1 MSKQMFF
8 IALSL
13 LFVLFTSAYPSITS
27 VDEVDKA
34 ENNFIAQ
41 AERKFREDDTSL
53 NTSER
58 LAKLDVFL
66 ESPEKIRSQK
76 LLEIIFKHPFIGIP
90 LAYDNPVNGLNY
102 LAENFSPLREFLL
115 RSDASIV
122 VHSMLEQSRMTEYP
136 FVEETFLKT
145 LLLRLKANPEISART
160 YITTVNTPKGTPVQ
174 ALDRGE
180 ELSSA
185 DKATM
190 KSYTAAHFPYAT
202 RILLFQFS
210 SFIKAANSVECQPV
224 AVLRNLVPI
233 LTAVLLGWRRISV
246 P

>member
-13 LFVLFTSAYPSITS
+13 LFVLFTAAYPSITS

-76 LLEIIFKHPFIGIP
+76 LLEIILNQNIVFDYLFISSHK
-90 LAYDNPVNGLNY
+90 PV
-102 LAENFSPLREFLL
+102 
-115 RSDASIV
+115 
-122 VHSMLEQSRMTEYP
+122 
-136 FVEETFLKT
+136 
-145 LLLRLKANPEISART
+145 
-160 YITTVNTPKGTPVQ
+160 
-174 ALDRGE
+174 
-180 ELSSA
+180 
-185 DKATM
+185 
-190 KSYTAAHFPYAT
+190 
-202 RILLFQFS
+202 
-210 SFIKAANSVECQPV
+210 
-224 AVLRNLVPI
+224 
-233 LTAVLLGWRRISV
+233 
-246 P
+246 